1 MADQALL
8 TKALARV
15 QNRFLLTN
23 VLSKRIMQLRKGSE
37 PLIETQEK
45 DYETIAL
52 HEIVEGKL
60 KWEVLAAEAASDEVQ
75 APFEES
81 DEG

>member
-15 QNRFLLTN
+15 KNRFLLTN
-23 VLSKRIMQLRKGSE
+23 VLAKRIMQLRKGSE
-37 PLIETQEK
+37 PLVEIQEK

-52 HEIVEGKL
+52 KEIIEGKL
-60 KWEVLAAEAASDEVQ
+60 EWEVLTAEAASDEVQ